1 MTDREL
7 MQMALEALEQIHPG
21 NLTPMAEETW
31 NKAITA
37 LRQALETD
45 LARVGEVGVW
55 VECESQEALEDGWC
69 DWVCPKPQG
78 YLMQCCDCGLIH
90 EVESRVAKYEPRP
103 SEVFEVVDDPDL
115 QVQWRMKRRDDISP
129 KQPRQWQGL
138 TDDEINSFCYKRDW
152 TAPWT
157 NTTFARA
164 IEAKLREKNT

>member
-1 MTDREL
+1 MKRPLEHHYASNVAYTR
-7 MQMALEALEQIHPG
+7 ALEAYCDSLANVP
-21 NLTPMAEETW
+21 
-31 NKAITA
+31 AIDT
-37 LRQALETD
+37 
-45 LARVGEVGVW
+45 
-55 VECESQEALEDGWC
+55 SQERVDETAKQRHEQEPVQCEPQEVVTEDGWC
-69 DWVCPKPQG
+69 EWVCPKPVG

-138 TDDEINSFCYKRDW
+138 TEEEINSVRHNRDW

-157 NTTFARA
+157 DETFARA
-164 IEAKLREKNT
+164 IEAKLREKNHG

>member
-1 MTDREL
+1 MSREA
-7 MQMALEALEQIHPG
+7 MQIALDALEANLG
-21 NLTPMAEETW
+21 NWAAKT
-31 NKAITA
+31 KAVEV

-55 VECESQEALEDGWC
+55 GECEPQEALEDGWC

-90 EVESRVAKYEPRP
+90 EVDSRVAKYEPLP
-103 SEVFEVVDDPDL
+103 SEMFEVVNDPDL

-138 TDDEINSFCYKRDW
+138 TDEEINSVCYKRDW

-164 IEAKLREKNT
+164 IEAKLRDKNKW